1 MEFGTFVLCKVLHKL
16 FCLHFISL
24 TDIKSSWVSH
34 DQVCCPPL
42 SQRDHAG
49 GNEQLVSM
57 VPGLTVCG
65 NDDRIGAMNKRV
77 KDGDQFKVTLNS

>member
-1 MEFGTFVLCKVLHKL
+1 M
-16 FCLHFISL
+16 
-24 TDIKSSWVSH
+24 
-34 DQVCCPPL
+34 

-77 KDGDQFKVTLNS
+77 KHGDQFKVMRQLNSCVYPWTMCIIITVLGQVSPLHWMTRCHYLEWQEAMA

>member
-1 MEFGTFVLCKVLHKL
+1 M
-16 FCLHFISL
+16 
-24 TDIKSSWVSH
+24 IKP
-34 DQVCCPPL
+34 CCPSL